1 MRPISHDLRTR
12 IVQMRQAGHSAAAIS
27 ALLGVCV
34 RSVQRYYKTFLDTG
48 TVDTLKLG
56 KPMGSRLDKHQET
69 ISAWIKESPGLTLEE
84 ICARLEHE
92 QKMSVH
98 HTTLLRVLRRWGF
111 RYKKNDIR

>member
-1 MRPISHDLRTR
+1 
-12 IVQMRQAGHSAAAIS
+12 MRQAGHSAADIS

-34 RSVQRYYKTFLDTG
+34 RSVQRYYKAFLDTG
-48 TVDTLKLG
+48 SVDALTLG
-56 KPMGSRLDKHQET
+56 KPKGSKLDKHRAM

-84 ICARLEHE
+84 ICSRLELE
-92 QKMSVH
+92 QQVSVH